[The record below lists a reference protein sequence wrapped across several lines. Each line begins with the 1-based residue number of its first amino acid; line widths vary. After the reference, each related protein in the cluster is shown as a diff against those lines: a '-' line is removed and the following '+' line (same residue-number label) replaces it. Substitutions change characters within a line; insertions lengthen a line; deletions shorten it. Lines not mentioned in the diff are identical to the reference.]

1 MTILLLAHQCRF
13 YYESICGY
21 LKEESMDVPQPSS
34 FPLRM
39 PADLRSALQ
48 EKADRLDRSLHW
60 VIVKTLEDARRKEQ
74 RTKAEAR

>member
-1 MTILLLAHQCRF
+1 
-13 YYESICGY
+13 
-21 LKEESMDVPQPSS
+21 MDVPQPSS